1 MEMERAE
8 RKDFDLVLDYIKAFR
23 PNDRYYRE
31 QMKALYYETIKDPQN
46 FVFFL
51 QEAGEKVAFMHGM
64 LIYSCPHYGKAYHL
78 STIIVNQ
85 AKRRKGYGRLM
96 MDYVKKQAE
105 ELGCHAVVLESALY
119 RKEAHAFYEAYGFQK
134 FGYNFELRLGQPVL

>member
-46 FVFFL
+46 FVFFYRMP
-51 QEAGEKVAFMHGM
+51 EKRSLLCM
-64 LIYSCPHYGKAYHL
+64 
-78 STIIVNQ
+78 
-85 AKRRKGYGRLM
+85 
-96 MDYVKKQAE
+96 
-105 ELGCHAVVLESALY
+105 GC
-119 RKEAHAFYEAYGFQK
+119 
-134 FGYNFELRLGQPVL
+134 